1 MYCKHC
7 GKEIADDSKFCQ
19 HCGGKQTKES
29 VRCSRWNDFIV
40 KHKKLSYAY
49 LMWLAYHIFALAI
62 GMANPHRHSNL
73 SPYRPIIRR
82 IDRGEIDTSGFFP
95 FNGNLSSYDLS
106 EFIVYTIAMPLFLF
120 AMIKLCRLFVP
131 QKSSN

>member
-19 HCGGKQTKES
+19 HCGGKLSEEPARS
-29 VRCSRWNDFIV
+29 SRWNDFMV
-40 KHKKLSYAY
+40 RHKKLSYAY
-49 LMWLAYHIFALAI
+49 LMWLAFHIFALAI

-82 IDRGEIDTSGFFP
+82 IDRGEIDTNDFFP
-95 FNGNLSSYDLS
+95 FGGGLDSYDFS
-106 EFIVYTIAMPLFLF
+106 EFIVYTIAIPLFLF
-120 AMIKLCRLFVP
+120 GIIKLYHLFFP
-131 QKSSN
+131 KKSSK